1 MAVRTKQH
9 ICDAFISL
17 LENEPVKK
25 ITVQNIVDQCNI
37 NRNTF
42 YYHFEDIP
50 ALIEYIVEQKAD
62 ELIARYPSV
71 DSVNS
76 AMLAV
81 MEFAEQ
87 NRKII
92 RHVCSSA
99 DRALFELHLW
109 RICEYVITEYGK
121 VIFKTD
127 AISEEDRL
135 IILHAYEDECFG
147 KVMGWINRGMKTDE
161 RERLI
166 RFLELRSGVA
176 EMMLNRAKNT

>member
-1 MAVRTKQH
+1 MTY
-9 ICDAFISL
+9 FIVCPLVS
-17 LENEPVKK
+17 
-25 ITVQNIVDQCNI
+25 
-37 NRNTF
+37 
-42 YYHFEDIP
+42 
-50 ALIEYIVEQKAD
+50 
-62 ELIARYPSV
+62 
-71 DSVNS
+71 
-76 AMLAV
+76 LAV
-81 MEFAEQ
+81 IVCVDNSPCLPFIAAEP
-87 NRKII
+87 KL
-92 RHVCSSA
+92 
-99 DRALFELHLW
+99 LFELHLW

-176 EMMLNRAKNT
+176 EMMLNRAKKN

>member
-1 MAVRTKQH
+1 
-9 ICDAFISL
+9 
-17 LENEPVKK
+17 
-25 ITVQNIVDQCNI
+25 
-37 NRNTF
+37 
-42 YYHFEDIP
+42 
-50 ALIEYIVEQKAD
+50 
-62 ELIARYPSV
+62 
-71 DSVNS
+71 
-76 AMLAV
+76 
-81 MEFAEQ
+81 
-87 NRKII
+87 
-92 RHVCSSA
+92 
-99 DRALFELHLW
+99 
-109 RICEYVITEYGK
+109 VITEYGK